1 MMVPDTETPRT
12 QASALAATER
22 QWTNH
27 LRKGGI
33 PMSFAVS
40 TPESVG
46 MCSERLNR
54 IRPGIQRWVDRGI
67 ISGASM
73 RVARRNQIVYSEQ
86 VGMLDRESG
95 EAMPDD
101 AIFRVYSMTKPVI
114 CTALMTLY
122 EEGRFQLFSPVA
134 EFIPALGQV
143 KVLEVDASGAER
155 LVDPVRPIT
164 VGDLMAHTAGFTYD
178 FLDESPV
185 CGMYGEAQMLADA
198 DRSLQQFVQDLA
210 EIPLAYHPGSCWN
223 YSVSIDVAAHLI
235 EVLADQP
242 LRDFLR
248 ERMFGPLGM
257 ADTDF
262 GVPEDKLPRLAA
274 MYGAADL
281 CEVDMTLTKHF
292 LMGSEGRVQ
301 PLDVTRSYPV
311 DRAELFARGGLGLF
325 STADDYLSFA
335 RMLFN
340 NGKVDETQILGRK
353 TVELMHAN
361 RIPAAL
367 LPLQIGPKQLVGY
380 GFGLGSRVLLDVGA
394 AGSPGT
400 VDEFG
405 WSGAA
410 STYYWIDPAEE
421 LVGVFMTQYQG
432 MEAPDADFRVLVY
445 QAIVD

>member
-1 MMVPDTETPRT
+1 
-12 QASALAATER
+12 
-22 QWTNH
+22 
-27 LRKGGI
+27 
-33 PMSFAVS
+33 MSFAVS

-46 MCSERLNR
+46 MSSERLGR
-54 IRPGIQRWVDRGI
+54 IKPGIQTWVDRGI
-67 ISGASM
+67 ITGASM
-73 RVARRNQIVYSEQ
+73 RVARRNQVVYSDE

-101 AIFRVYSMTKPVI
+101 AIFRIYSMTKPII

-122 EEGRFQLFSPVA
+122 EEGRFQLFSPIA
-134 EFIPALGQV
+134 QFIPALGQV
-143 KVLEVDASGAER
+143 KVLEVDASGATR

-178 FLDESPV
+178 FLEESPV
-185 CGMYGEAQMLADA
+185 CGMYGEALMLADA
-198 DRSLQQFVQDLA
+198 GRSLEQFVQDLA
-210 EIPLAYHPGSCWN
+210 EIPLAHHPGSRWH
-223 YSVSIDVAAHLI
+223 YSVSIDVAAYLI
-235 EVLADQP
+235 EVLAGQP
-242 LRDFLR
+242 LRDFLH

-262 GVPEDKLPRLAA
+262 GVPEHKLPRLAA
-274 MYGAADL
+274 MYGVADL
-281 CEVDMTLTKHF
+281 CEADMTLTKLF

-301 PLDVTRSYPV
+301 RLDVTRSYPV
-311 DRAELFARGGLGLF
+311 DRADLFTRGGMGLF
-325 STADDYLSFA
+325 STTKDYLSFA
-335 RMLFN
+335 LMLLN
-340 NGKVDETQILGRK
+340 HGKAGETQILGRK

-367 LPLQIGPKQLVGY
+367 LPLQIGSKPLDGY

-405 WSGAA
+405 WGGAA

-421 LVGVFMTQYQG
+421 LVGVFMSQYQG
-432 MEAPDADFRVLVY
+432 MEAPNADFRVLVY
-445 QAIVD
+445 QAIAD